1 MLNLYQTTALVL
13 TDFVSMNKKALQAT
27 NDTFHTPGLTPKG
40 YCKSWLHL
48 VCDPDTVGRRKV
60 EMETGKGIKV
70 RDAAMPQWHCYVV
83 TDELPQDQG
92 DSQAGA

>member
-1 MLNLYQTTALVL
+1 
-13 TDFVSMNKKALQAT
+13 
-27 NDTFHTPGLTPKG
+27 
-40 YCKSWLHL
+40 
-48 VCDPDTVGRRKV
+48 
-60 EMETGKGIKV
+60 METGKGIKV